1 MARRRAVAVA
11 VARASRR
18 ARARRASR
26 RVRALTRM
34 GKQCAVREADP
45 RNRTARG
52 ADATKSHR
60 ARRRRHE
67 I

>member
-1 MARRRAVAVA
+1 
-11 VARASRR
+11 
-18 ARARRASR
+18 
-26 RVRALTRM
+26 M

-52 ADATKSHR
+52 ADASKSHR
-60 ARRRRHE
+60 ARRRRRE